1 MFGPGR
7 WHDEFLGGFNLFSFF
22 SLSSLLLD
30 RVTGSAEVF
39 LNMGRGSLSP
49 WKVNLGNR

>member
-22 SLSSLLLD
+22 SLSFLLLD
-30 RVTGSAEVF
+30 RVTGGAEVF